1 MPGSSTL
8 AALLLS
14 VLTIGF
20 ASGIASGYFGLNPQV
35 QSLDRQLI
43 QANDEIVSVQD
54 RMTELEEESRIDRLE
69 LNLRISDLV
78 AQLTERPAIRYPLL
92 PGTPP
97 IYLNAEV
104 AVTGRIACTGSMIP
118 VIDCGD
124 VTIGYVPEPDHIQ
137 VGDIIVFK
145 ERGLFCE
152 RYTGEE
158 IIHRVTEVKMKDG
171 VISFKT
177 KGDANFVGDPC
188 PVSFIDVV
196 EKIIGI
202 IYDADF

>member
-1 MPGSSTL
+1 MPGRSTL
-8 AALLLS
+8 VASLLFL
-14 VLTIGF
+14 LTIGF
-20 ASGIASGYFGLNPQV
+20 ASGISSGYLGLNPQV

-43 QANDEIVSVQD
+43 EANDEIVSLQE
-54 RMTELEEESRIDRLE
+54 RMTELEDGSRVERLK
-69 LNLRISDLV
+69 LNFRISDLV
-78 AQLTERPAIRYPLL
+78 AQLTERPAIRYALL

-124 VTIGYVPEPDHIQ
+124 VTIGYVPGPDHIQ

-145 ERGLFCE
+145 ERGLFCD

-158 IIHRVTEVKMKDG
+158 IIHRVIEVKTEG
-171 VISFKT
+171 GIVSFKT
-177 KGDANFVGDPC
+177 RGDANFAADPC
-188 PVSFIDVV
+188 PVLFTDVV